1 MKLFHS
7 TASPF
12 VRKVM
17 VLAYETG
24 LAERLELVSA
34 LVSPVNRAEAVVAHN
49 PTGHIPT
56 LLLDDGTALYDSTVI
71 CQYLDTLHD
80 GAALHPSIPL
90 ERSRTLCLQ
99 ALADGM
105 MNAGVLIRFET
116 VLRPP
121 ELRWEAWL
129 AGQNSKI
136 ATSVEVLENLWVSH
150 LEGPI
155 DIGIIA
161 VGCALSYLDFR
172 MPENGWRKVA
182 PQLAQWYAR
191 FEQRPSMI
199 KTQLRPMV

>member
-80 GAALHPSIPL
+80 GAALHLS
-90 ERSRTLCLQ
+90 
-99 ALADGM
+99 
-105 MNAGVLIRFET
+105 LIH
-116 VLRPP
+116 
-121 ELRWEAWL
+121 
-129 AGQNSKI
+129 I
-136 ATSVEVLENLWVSH
+136 
-150 LEGPI
+150 
-155 DIGIIA
+155 
-161 VGCALSYLDFR
+161 
-172 MPENGWRKVA
+172 
-182 PQLAQWYAR
+182 
-191 FEQRPSMI
+191 
-199 KTQLRPMV
+199 